1 MVYFSAHIAQ
11 LPWNASEFYI
21 FSFIWE
27 GWRTNYS
34 SWEQDQ
40 SEEVGWIYNKLALTL
55 CHKYIQRNS
64 LYISVN
70 WILYTNQKMC
80 NWSGSPP
87 PPEKNSSPLLDQDI
101 FLPQFEK
108 GLFTIFTS
116 IQSLFWQRCCS
127 KWGWVPREQQSRGW
141 WQSAEMSQPKEQVC
155 ICICIWRWIHSVFW
169 LSNQSY
175 IAIIF

>member
-1 MVYFSAHIAQ
+1 MVHFSAHIAQ

-70 WILYTNQKMC
+70 WILYTGWFFICQLC
-80 NWSGSPP
+80 NVSA
-87 PPEKNSSPLLDQDI
+87 LI
-101 FLPQFEK
+101 
-108 GLFTIFTS
+108 TS
-116 IQSLFWQRCCS
+116 QLKQTF
-127 KWGWVPREQQSRGW
+127 
-141 WQSAEMSQPKEQVC
+141 MSQPAPLALFDMSNLNRFDILSISIFCKIALSISISISIFFKSVDISTIDMSYRYIEQG
-155 ICICIWRWIHSVFW
+155 
-169 LSNQSY
+169 
-175 IAIIF
+175 